1 MKMGLRTALQLRSF
15 NPYSRTKLAKNKL
28 IRRIQNKPIDLL
40 KVVLEGIYVLH
51 ITHRNGDNWLKVGK
65 TDVGGLPKRIKQIE
79 REFNSRNGYSVVK
92 LAWSVDYGLK
102 FERHTCF
109 IFEQR
114 SLEYLRVMGLE
125 NDGSFGMYKKEL
137 FKLTT
142 EQNKDKTKLISDLK
156 HFHNDLWFNP
166 EAKTVGHFGRLT

>member
-1 MKMGLRTALQLRSF
+1 
-15 NPYSRTKLAKNKL
+15 
-28 IRRIQNKPIDLL
+28 
-40 KVVLEGIYVLH
+40 
-51 ITHRNGDNWLKVGK
+51 
-65 TDVGGLPKRIKQIE
+65 
-79 REFNSRNGYSVVK
+79 
-92 LAWSVDYGLK
+92 
-102 FERHTCF
+102 
-109 IFEQR
+109 
-114 SLEYLRVMGLE
+114 MGLE